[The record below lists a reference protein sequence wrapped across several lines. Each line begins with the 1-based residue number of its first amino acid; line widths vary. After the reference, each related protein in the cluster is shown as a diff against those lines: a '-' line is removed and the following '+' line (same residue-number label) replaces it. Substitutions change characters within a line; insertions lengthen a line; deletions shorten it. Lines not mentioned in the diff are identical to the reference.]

1 MGSYVADE
9 LANRGYS
16 VTIADI
22 NQSKYLKSNQK
33 FIQIDINDLEKLKN
47 IVKNASIVYNFVAI
61 ANIEDA
67 IHDPIKSM
75 MINTI
80 GLIM

>member
-1 MGSYVADE
+1 MKKVVVFGGSGFLGSYVADE
-9 LANRGYS
+9 LTNRGYS

-47 IVKNASIVYNFVAI
+47 IVKNASIVYNFVAV
-61 ANIEDA
+61 ANIEDM
-67 IHDPIKSM
+67 D
-75 MINTI
+75 
-80 GLIM
+80 